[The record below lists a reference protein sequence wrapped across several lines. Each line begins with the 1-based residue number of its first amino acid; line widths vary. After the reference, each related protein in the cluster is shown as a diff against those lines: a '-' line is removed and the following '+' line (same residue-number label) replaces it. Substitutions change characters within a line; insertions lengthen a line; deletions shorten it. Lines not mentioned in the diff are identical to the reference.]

1 MPTAN
6 PNAAHLAAYLSRGAS
21 QELAETLFAWNAMLE
36 AKRIPVLVYCIYRS
50 NEAQAI
56 LYAQGRTK
64 PGPICT
70 NARPG
75 QSAHNRMAAGVP
87 ASRAFDAAPMIHGKP
102 SWETTGEALQ
112 IWNEM
117 GIAAKQ
123 LGLEWG
129 RYYKKLG
136 GDWSHFQLPDTPQN

>member
-6 PNAAHLAAYLSRGAS
+6 PNAAHIAAYLTRGAS
-21 QELAETLFAWNAMLE
+21 QELAETLFAWDALLQ
-36 AKRIPVLVYCIYRS
+36 AKRVPVLIYCIYRS

-64 PGPICT
+64 PGQICT
-70 NARPG
+70 YAKPG
-75 QSAHNRMAAGVP
+75 QSAHNITVDGHP
-87 ASRAFDAAPMIHGKP
+87 ASRAFDAAPMIAGRP
-102 SWETTGEALQ
+102 SWETKGEALQ

-117 GIAAKQ
+117 GIAAKK

-129 RYYKKLG
+129 RNYKKLG
-136 GDWSHFQLPDTPQN
+136 GDWSHFQLPDTL